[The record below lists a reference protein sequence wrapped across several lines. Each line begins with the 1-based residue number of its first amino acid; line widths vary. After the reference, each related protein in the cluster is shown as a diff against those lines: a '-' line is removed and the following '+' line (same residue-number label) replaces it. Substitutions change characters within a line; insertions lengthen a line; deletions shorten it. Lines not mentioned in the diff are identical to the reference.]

1 MTSKKVRGSMETV
14 PATEVGKSRV
24 RVRSNIVR
32 IETEDFIGWE
42 YDEVVYKKDE
52 YIGLLTNE
60 EDSGMMA
67 MMISMLMGEIDTLN
81 SRITTLEG
89 GGQQ

>member
-14 PATEVGKSRV
+14 PAIEVGKSRV

-89 GGQQ
+89 GGQ